1 MLASLFAM
9 RLLVVRHAPAGD
21 KAEFAASGRSD
32 AERPITDEGRR
43 RMRLAASGL
52 GRLIERLDVIAT
64 SPLRRARETAEIL
77 AAAYDSPSLET
88 VEALSPGSAP
98 AALMPWLARHDAD
111 ATVAVVGHEPHLSG
125 LASWLAAGSPRPWL
139 ELSKGGA
146 CLLEVEKAAARGA
159 TLLWLLDA
167 RTLRRLRR

>member
-1 MLASLFAM
+1 MSLRLHFLRHGQTPHSRDDRFCGSSDPDLTDDGRAM
-9 RLLVVRHAPAGD
+9 AAAI
-21 KAEFAASGRSD
+21 AEALEREPFAAIYS
-32 AERPITDEGRR
+32 
-43 RMRLAASGL
+43 
-52 GRLIERLDVIAT
+52 

-88 VEALSPGSAP
+88 VEPLSPGSPP
-98 AALMPWLARHDAD
+98 AALMPWLARHDTD

-125 LASWLAAGSPRPWL
+125 LVSWLAAGSPRPWL

-159 TLLWLLDA
+159 TLVWLLDA